1 MKPQAKIPG
10 AMLALFAFVLTVLL
24 GIGGAAA
31 VALWQQSATAT
42 MSVSAASSW
51 PSHAISVTCVT
62 VTANNSVNLTVTG
75 DPRSSSSIASRISGG
90 SYGAETSLGTQS
102 GAFTFELTISTYG
115 MAATLNGAPQN
126 PHVDVR
132 IQATFAD
139 QATASVEL
147 LQLPVTGNNKRISCP
162 VAP

>member
-1 MKPQAKIPG
+1 MKSQAKIPG
-10 AMLALFAFVLTVLL
+10 TMLALFAFVLTVLL

-51 PSHAISVTCVT
+51 QSVSVTCVAAPT
-62 VTANNSVNLTVTG
+62 NNSVNLTVTG

-102 GAFTFELTISTYG
+102 GTFTFELTISTYG
-115 MAATLNGAPQN
+115 MATTLNGAPQN

-132 IQATFAD
+132 IQAAFAD
-139 QATASVEL
+139 QSTASVEL

-162 VAP
+162 TVP